1 MGKIYVLLGQSSSG
15 KTTIEQE
22 LLKQVPK
29 LKQLI
34 STVTRPMRQGEAQNN
49 PYHFVDDDTFKT
61 LIHINDLLEY
71 TYYNTNQGLWFYGTS
86 KSVNKIDLTQN
97 DYIKVI
103 NPQGLRS
110 LLHKVKRDD
119 VYVIYIETSDKTR
132 LLRSLTREENPDCK
146 EICRRFTAD
155 AIDFDGI
162 ETVADLIIDNE
173 KNTLE
178 QTVQIIKDII
188 ERKGD

>member
-15 KTTIEQE
+15 KTTIEQA
-22 LLKQVPK
+22 LLSQLPN

-34 STVTRPMRQGEAQNN
+34 STVTRPMRQGENQGN
-49 PYHFVDDDTFKT
+49 PYHFVQDDTFKT
-61 LIHINDLLEY
+61 LIQTNDLLEY
-71 TYYNTNQGLWFYGTS
+71 TYYNTNKGLWFYGTS
-86 KSVNKIDLTQN
+86 KSVNNINLAN
-97 DYIKVI
+97 HDYIKVI

-110 LLHKVKRDD
+110 LLHKVNRED
-119 VYVIYIETSDKTR
+119 VYVIYVSTSDKTR

-155 AIDFDGI
+155 AIDFEGI
-162 ETVADLIIDNE
+162 DTVADLIIDNE

-178 QTVQIIKDII
+178 QTVKIIKDII
-188 ERKGD
+188 MEG